1 MLLLNGRGAIDMIGW
16 SGAIVPKHIGR
27 LVVGRVCL
35 VLAVLGH
42 LVLRVCRPPASSR
55 WEGAEELHGLAL

>member
-1 MLLLNGRGAIDMIGW
+1 MLLLNGRGSIDMIGW
-16 SGAIVPKHIGR
+16 SGVIVPKHIGR

-42 LVLRVCRPPASSR
+42 LVLHVCRPPAPSR

>member
-1 MLLLNGRGAIDMIGW
+1 MIGW
-16 SGAIVPKHIGR
+16 SGVIVPKHIGR

-42 LVLRVCRPPASSR
+42 LVLRVCRPPAPSR